1 MESPVSDQVDRGLP
15 ARMWGAVALRSAV
28 FGEVAEDRRASAQAV
43 LVVLLASLAAGTQDY
58 GLGWGAMA
66 WVAAVS
72 VLQWLFWVLV
82 SYEVGCDLLGGEA
95 TLAALLRTLGFARA
109 PGILMVLGP
118 VVGGVHFLAHAWT
131 LVAGV
136 VAIREACGFGT
147 VRAVITALCG
157 IVPYWML
164 AFLVLN

>member
-1 MESPVSDQVDRGLP
+1 MSDEVERGLP
-15 ARMWGAVALRSAV
+15 ARMWGVVALKSAV
-28 FGEVAEDRRASAQAV
+28 FGEIAEDGRALAQAV
-43 LVVLLASLAAGTQDY
+43 VVVLLASLAAGTQDY

-82 SYEVGCDLLGGEA
+82 SYEVGSDLLGGEA

-118 VVGGVHFLAHAWT
+118 VVGGIHFLAHAWT
-131 LVAGV
+131 FLAGV

-147 VRAVITALCG
+147 VRAVITAMCG
-157 IVPYWML
+157 IAPYWL
-164 AFLVLN
+164 LNFLVLN

>member
-1 MESPVSDQVDRGLP
+1 MRDSAERGLL
-15 ARMWGAVALRSAV
+15 ARVVGAAALRSAV
-28 FGEVAEDRRASAQAV
+28 FGEVAEDRGALAQAV
-43 LVVLLASLAAGTQDY
+43 VVVLLASLAASTQDY

-109 PGILMVLGP
+109 PGILMALGP
-118 VVGGVHFLAHAWT
+118 VVGGIHFLAHAWT
-131 LVAGV
+131 FLAGV
-136 VAIREACGFGT
+136 VAIREACAFGM
-147 VRAVITALCG
+147 VRAVITAMCG
-157 IVPYWML
+157 IVPYWAL
-164 AFLVLN
+164 NFLVLN

>member
-1 MESPVSDQVDRGLP
+1 MSDEVERGLP
-15 ARMWGAVALRSAV
+15 ARMWGVVALKSAV
-28 FGEVAEDRRASAQAV
+28 FGEIAEDRKALAQAV
-43 LVVLLASLAAGTQDY
+43 VVVLLASLAAGTQDY

-118 VVGGVHFLAHAWT
+118 VVGGIHFLAHAWT
-131 LVAGV
+131 LLAGV
-136 VAIREACGFGT
+136 VAIRAACGFGT
-147 VRAVITALCG
+147 VRAVITAMCG
-157 IVPYWML
+157 IVPYWL
-164 AFLVLN
+164 LNFLVLN

>member
-1 MESPVSDQVDRGLP
+1 MSDEVERGLP
-15 ARMWGAVALRSAV
+15 ARMWGVVALKSAV
-28 FGEVAEDRRASAQAV
+28 FGEIAEDRKALAQAV
-43 LVVLLASLAAGTQDY
+43 VVVLLASLAAGTQDY

-95 TLAALLRTLGFARA
+95 TLAELLRTLGFARA

-118 VVGGVHFLAHAWT
+118 VVGGIHFLAHAWT
-131 LVAGV
+131 LLAGV
-136 VAIREACGFGT
+136 VAIRAACGFGT
-147 VRAVITALCG
+147 VRAVITAMCG
-157 IVPYWML
+157 IAPYWL
-164 AFLVLN
+164 LNFLVLN

>member
-1 MESPVSDQVDRGLP
+1 MSDEVERGLP
-15 ARMWGAVALRSAV
+15 ARMWGVVALRSAV
-28 FGEVAEDRRASAQAV
+28 FGEIAEDRKALAQAV
-43 LVVLLASLAAGTQDY
+43 VVVLLASLAAGTQDY

-109 PGILMVLGP
+109 PGVLVVLGP
-118 VVGGVHFLAHAWT
+118 VVGGIHFLAHAWT
-131 LVAGV
+131 FLAGV
-136 VAIREACGFGT
+136 IAIREACGFGT
-147 VRAVITALCG
+147 VRAVITAMCG
-157 IVPYWML
+157 IVPYWAL
-164 AFLVLN
+164 NFLVLN